1 MGLINNKLALL
12 MGTTVAIT
20 STLLTNTK
28 VKADT
33 DANSSSKE
41 VTVQNDNQSTNSI
54 NTQKVTLQNQS
65 TKNEDSSVDT
75 KSVVSNTET
84 SNDQVVLVKL
94 MSPVLLHKIVWKVV
108 ALIAMLTL
116 ARHCKCQMQVDK
128 MLMNLRKL

>member
-41 VTVQNDNQSTNSI
+41 VTVQMI
-54 NTQKVTLQNQS
+54 IKVQI
-65 TKNEDSSVDT
+65 
-75 KSVVSNTET
+75 
-84 SNDQVVLVKL
+84 VLT
-94 MSPVLLHKIVWKVV
+94 HKK
-108 ALIAMLTL
+108 
-116 ARHCKCQMQVDK
+116 
-128 MLMNLRKL
+128 